1 MTSHNKIHWPHT
13 DEQLLEGVAAQGI
26 TGFAR
31 GHGATKDSLRREFKR
46 RSLTAPDR
54 QPSAVAVATGVE
66 TIKVKVEVDVEDLL
80 RDENQRLKQ
89 ALRKER
95 KIDVAHERIMLAIDE
110 ALRDVPLSY
119 LDTPSAA
126 PPEAGA
132 RHRQAVILSDWHAG
146 EVVDAA
152 QVGGLNEF
160 DWEILERRID
170 GVVDALLSFKQVRP
184 ELTGLDVWL
193 LGDMVSGDIHEE
205 LTATNQF
212 PVAEQAVKAG
222 QLIAK
227 TIARLAPHYPDLHV
241 SAISGNHARTKK
253 PHASKQVFDS
263 WDWTAYQLAEGL
275 TTPLANVTWEIPR
288 AGTLV
293 REIAGLKFLLFH
305 GDGIRSSMP
314 GVPAGG
320 VTRRTNELRKQ
331 YAQQGIHLD
340 GFACGH
346 FHSANMWAGNV
357 FINGSLIGT
366 NEFGLKN
373 FGGGETPKQLLLT
386 FDEAKGRIT
395 DVGFITPR

>member
-1 MTSHNKIHWPHT
+1 VN
-13 DEQLLEGVAAQGI
+13 
-26 TGFAR
+26 
-31 GHGATKDSLRREFKR
+31 
-46 RSLTAPDR
+46 
-54 QPSAVAVATGVE
+54 
-66 TIKVKVEVDVEDLL
+66 
-80 RDENQRLKQ
+80 
-89 ALRKER
+89 
-95 KIDVAHERIMLAIDE
+95 
-110 ALRDVPLSY
+110 
-119 LDTPSAA
+119 
-126 PPEAGA
+126 
-132 RHRQAVILSDWHAG
+132 
-146 EVVDAA
+146 
-152 QVGGLNEF
+152 
-160 DWEILERRID
+160 
-170 GVVDALLSFKQVRP
+170 ALLSFKQVRP
-184 ELTGLDVWL
+184 ELTGLDLWM

-212 PVAEQAVKAG
+212 PVAEQAVKTG
-222 QLIAK
+222 KLLGEFV
-227 TIARLAPHYPDLHV
+227 ARLAPHYPDLHI

-275 TTPLANVTWEIPR
+275 TSAAGNVTWDIPR
-288 AGTLV
+288 AGTIV

-373 FGGGETPKQLLLT
+373 FGGGEAPKQILLT
-386 FDEAKGRIT
+386 FDERKHRIT
-395 DVGFITPR
+395 DVGFITPLAADARPASS